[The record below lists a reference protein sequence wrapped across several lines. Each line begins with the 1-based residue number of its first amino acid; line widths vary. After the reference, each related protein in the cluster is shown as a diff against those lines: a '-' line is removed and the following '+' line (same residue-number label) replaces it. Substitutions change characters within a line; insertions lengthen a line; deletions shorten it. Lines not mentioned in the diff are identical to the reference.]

1 MEGGGGE
8 ESHLLIVLNP
18 PPLPHT
24 FTLPPPSSLLLNLPS
39 FHPSSAV
46 LHACSSSTNSKEYIL
61 TLWTMNS
68 GGEQL

>member
-18 PPLPHT
+18 PYT

-39 FHPSSAV
+39 FYPSSAV
-46 LHACSSSTNSKEYIL
+46 LHACSSSRNSKEYIL